1 MSTHCRNILLRRRTF
16 RPVPT
21 PATPPGL
28 VRDLA
33 VLTPRISNSGMA
45 TISFRSPEGAI
56 PGTLNYNVTLSGGP
70 YVLGP
75 IQITTV

>member
-1 MSTHCRNILLRRRTF
+1 MPTHCRNILLRQRKF
-16 RPVPT
+16 HPAST

-33 VLTPRISNSGMA
+33 VLTPRISNSGTA
-45 TISFRSPEGAI
+45 TISFRSPEGAV
-56 PGTLNYNVTLSGGP
+56 PGTLDYNVTLTGGP

-75 IQITTV
+75 IQIVLS